1 MFSAYSSATHHLQQT
16 QDIKAFSLGFIS
28 GYKDYNYKD
37 WLTVYAPQENQRL
50 PAFMQGLLDT
60 EQVLPVHLNDVL
72 DAVHHRS
79 ISDAICTGDQRQE
92 TSSTNGNSTKR
103 DGQTDTQ
110 EAVAAAVIQ
119 RFFRKHYPQV
129 KQVRAFY
136 QTDEGRIVRAYL
148 DMFAVTISE
157 KEPQNIAIRGHFLG
171 KGADL
176 QMGMTA
182 ISKDLKPLREKMQ
195 IVIHDAKIFPDRLG
209 RLIELRGR
217 MQTLDS
223 SLSKLRSYWSPDTLL
238 KQTWWLDVLRLKEEL
253 LRDVAELGTLK
264 SSLESIL
271 REYTKQTASSY
282 IE

>member
-1 MFSAYSSATHHLQQT
+1 M
-16 QDIKAFSLGFIS
+16 
-28 GYKDYNYKD
+28 
-37 WLTVYAPQENQRL
+37 YAPKEDHRL

-60 EQVLPVHLNDVL
+60 EKVLPVHLNDVL
-72 DAVHHRS
+72 DAVHDRRT
-79 ISDAICTGDQRQE
+79 SDAICTGDQRQE
-92 TSSTNGNSTKR
+92 TSSANGNSTKR
-103 DGQTDTQ
+103 DGQTDPQ

-119 RFFRKHYPQV
+119 RFFRKHYPRV
-129 KQVRAFY
+129 KRVRAFY

-148 DMFAVTISE
+148 DMFAVTIFE
-157 KEPQNIAIRGHFLG
+157 KEPQNITIRGHFLG
-171 KGADL
+171 KGAEL

-195 IVIHDAKIFPDRLG
+195 IVIHDAKISPDRLG
-209 RLIELRGR
+209 RLIELRER
-217 MQTLDS
+217 MQMLDS
-223 SLSKLRSYWSPDTLL
+223 SVSKLRSYWSPDTLL

-253 LRDVAELGTLK
+253 LRDATELGSLK